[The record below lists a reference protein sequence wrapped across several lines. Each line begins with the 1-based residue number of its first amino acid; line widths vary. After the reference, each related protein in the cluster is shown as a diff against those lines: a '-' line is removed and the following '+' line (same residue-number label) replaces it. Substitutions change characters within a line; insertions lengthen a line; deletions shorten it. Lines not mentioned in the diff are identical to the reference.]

1 MHLMPVRDR
10 TRGMRRDD
18 QLGGTETI
26 IYHIPKNPLGQRS
39 TVQKPEDSPVRLPS
53 SIIRI
58 VIVPSLNLSPA
69 AAGTKFAGTCGTSR
83 RRSCEGG
90 GSRSG
95 TIVRGRFRVAGVG
108 SIEGEGE
115 GEG

>member
-1 MHLMPVRDR
+1 
-10 TRGMRRDD
+10 MRRDD
-18 QLGGTETI
+18 ELGGTEAV
-26 IYHIPKNPLGQRS
+26 IYLISEERLLIREPWGKARNS
-39 TVQKPEDSPVRLPS
+39 TKDSPVRLPS

-69 AAGTKFAGTCGTSR
+69 AAGTKFTGTCGTSR

-95 TIVRGRFRVAGVG
+95 AIVCLISPQDSTRGFGLGDMEWAGSV
-108 SIEGEGE
+108 ERDRE
-115 GEG
+115 